1 MTTSDTAS
9 GDASSY
15 GRHAKDTGSP
25 EAQVTLITRRL
36 ETLSKHFDS
45 HANDAHSRRGMMRII
60 SQRKQLLEY
69 LKRENIERYR
79 AVIAKLGLRK

>member
-1 MTTSDTAS
+1 MSESSGAEASD
-9 GDASSY
+9 Y
-15 GRHAKDTGSP
+15 GLHPKDTGSP

-36 ETLSKHFDS
+36 ETLTKHFDR
-45 HANDAHSRRGMMRII
+45 HANDSHSRRGMMRMI

-79 AVIAKLGLRK
+79 AVISKLGLRK

>member
-1 MTTSDTAS
+1 MTTGETSS

-15 GRHAKDTGSP
+15 GLHSKDTGSP

-36 ETLSKHFDS
+36 ETLTQHFDK
-45 HANDAHSRRGMMRII
+45 HANDAHSRRGMMRMI

-79 AVIAKLGLRK
+79 AVISKLGLRK